1 MYLLTVYLFLLFF
14 FLMIRRPPRSTLFP
28 YTTLFR
34 STLSAENELLGELKD
49 SMKRL
54 KQLEVLKA
62 DQDKIAKE
70 IKDID
75 SGITEFFEAAE
86 KEHEAAVALSE
97 KARAVHEE
105 TIGIVH
111 QIAALVHDGNEKHEA
126 FLVARDKADE
136 VHAKAVEMREKV
148 LSIKGAKRS
157 EAREARTLLRQQNPA
172 VRDALLDEKKLEAS
186 ADAALKALLEKG
198 KVEIGR

>member
-1 MYLLTVYLFLLFF
+1 RVTAMEMRQQTASL
-14 FLMIRRPPRSTLFP
+14 
-28 YTTLFR
+28 
-34 STLSAENELLGELKD
+34 TLSAENELLGELKD

-97 KARAVHEE
+97 QARAVHEE

-111 QIAALVHDGNEKHEA
+111 QLAGLVSDGHGTQ
-126 FLVARDKADE
+126 R
-136 VHAKAVEMREKV
+136 
-148 LSIKGAKRS
+148 
-157 EAREARTLLRQQNPA
+157 
-172 VRDALLDEKKLEAS
+172 
-186 ADAALKALLEKG
+186 
-198 KVEIGR
+198 